1 MIIAGS
7 VKRMKRGAIFDMD
20 GLMFDTER
28 IWQESWQR
36 AAMKRSVS
44 LPEDF
49 PSIISGTS
57 GEKTLSIIRKYYR
70 TEEADSIRTEVRQY
84 TMARLAEGIPVKQGL
99 RELLEYL
106 KKNGVIMAVASS
118 SRLDIIE
125 HNLEAAS
132 VRSYFDAV
140 VSGSGMAYGKPEPD
154 IFIKAA
160 NALHLA
166 PIDCWVLEDSI
177 NGIKAAHRTEAAA
190 IMVPDLMKPT
200 EEILSYAHVYTTLDA
215 LIPDMESGRL

>member
-1 MIIAGS
+1 
-7 VKRMKRGAIFDMD
+7 MKRGAIFDMD

-28 IWQESWQR
+28 IWQEGWQK
-36 AAMKRSVS
+36 AALKRGVS

-57 GEKTLSIIRKYYR
+57 GERTLSIIRKYYR
-70 TEEADSIRTEVRQY
+70 TEDAASVRLEVRQY
-84 TMARLAEGIPVKQGL
+84 TKTRLAEGIPMKQGL

-106 KKNGVIMAVASS
+106 KQNGVKMAVASS
-118 SRLDIIE
+118 SQLDIIE
-125 HNLEAAS
+125 HNLEETS

-166 PIDCWVLEDSI
+166 PVDCWVLEDSI

-190 IMVPDLMKPT
+190 VMVPDLMKPT
-200 EEILSYAHVYTTLDA
+200 EEILAYAHVYSTLDA
-215 LIPDMESGRL
+215 VIPDMESGRL